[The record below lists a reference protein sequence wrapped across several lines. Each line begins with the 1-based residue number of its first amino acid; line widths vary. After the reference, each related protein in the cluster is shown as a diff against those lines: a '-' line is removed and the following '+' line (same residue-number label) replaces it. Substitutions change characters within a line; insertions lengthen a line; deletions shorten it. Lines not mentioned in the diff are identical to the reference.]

1 MIPLSFVIPESGS
14 EVKTTGKRHREGDR
28 DRHRKKKTG
37 MF

>member
-1 MIPLSFVIPESGS
+1 MIPLSFVIPESDS
-14 EVKTTGKRHREGDR
+14 EVKTTGTRRTEGDR